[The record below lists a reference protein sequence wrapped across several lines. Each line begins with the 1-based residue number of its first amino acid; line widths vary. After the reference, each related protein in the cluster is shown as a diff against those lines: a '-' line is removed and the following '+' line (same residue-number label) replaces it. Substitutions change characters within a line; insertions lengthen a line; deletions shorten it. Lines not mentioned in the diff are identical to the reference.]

1 MTDFQP
7 RFRQCLH
14 TAVRARHSQLQLAK
28 AENLAKFNA
37 TPATQCRSNRVSR
50 RRLPET
56 GIFQISARDYRRF
69 LPGRGHIWSLETDR
83 QFAKACHWR
92 AFLALPRAKSQSAGL
107 VGWRRSADRASLR
120 AISLLSG
127 NLTGNFANL
136 RHLEAD
142 ADQETAVPQPLI
154 EQFPT
159 QANREIISGNRDF

>member
-107 VGWRRSADRASLR
+107 VGWGGRIRTSAWWNQNPLPYHLATPQSCLESGGTGSAHGFLLATPVYRGSR
-120 AISLLSG
+120 AIS
-127 NLTGNFANL
+127 TGQSLF
-136 RHLEAD
+136 R
-142 ADQETAVPQPLI
+142 
-154 EQFPT
+154 
-159 QANREIISGNRDF
+159 SY